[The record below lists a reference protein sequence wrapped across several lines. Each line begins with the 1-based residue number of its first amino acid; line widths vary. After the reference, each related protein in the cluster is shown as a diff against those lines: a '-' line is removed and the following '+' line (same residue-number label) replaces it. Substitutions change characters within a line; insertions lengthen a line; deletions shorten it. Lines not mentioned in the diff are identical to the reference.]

1 VIGLLVA
8 KTRLK
13 RGRPIDSKD
22 KNSRMRKWAKIK
34 DDLIEKVE
42 IPMYFFDIINDSI
55 LEEPQILEI
64 VNNYEISINYVMNKI
79 IRNQNKFHIY
89 ETFVYNVVMNI
100 MSDNEDQ
107 ELMIIEYLDKEMI
120 DQKEK
125 RQFKHN

>member
-1 VIGLLVA
+1 
-8 KTRLK
+8 
-13 RGRPIDSKD
+13 
-22 KNSRMRKWAKIK
+22 
-34 DDLIEKVE
+34 
-42 IPMYFFDIINDSI
+42 MYFFDIINDSI